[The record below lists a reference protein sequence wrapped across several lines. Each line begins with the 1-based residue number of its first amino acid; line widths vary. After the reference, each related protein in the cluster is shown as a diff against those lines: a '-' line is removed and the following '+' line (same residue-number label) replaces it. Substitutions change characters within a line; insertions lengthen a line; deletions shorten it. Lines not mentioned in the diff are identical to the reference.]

1 MQRIILYLLLF
12 SSSYAIGQA
21 KYSNEFLAIG
31 NGARAKAMGNAFV
44 AIVDDATA
52 GYWNPAGLLGV
63 KGNLQIALMHSEQFA
78 GIAKNDF
85 GAIAFPIDEK
95 STLAFSY
102 IRFGVDD
109 IPNTSQ
115 LIDAEGNINYDRIT
129 SFSAVDNAFFVSY
142 ARKLNVEG
150 LSIGGNVKIIRRI
163 IGEFADSWGFG
174 LDAGAQY
181 VRNKWRFG
189 AMFRDFTGTF
199 NAWNYTLSE
208 EFKEVLERTGNELP
222 SNGTEVTVPK
232 LILGAAW
239 GTPMGD
245 KFSFLAEID
254 VDMTFDGRRN
264 TLIATDFASFDPHLG
279 VEFGFK
285 KIIYIRAGINNLQ
298 FSTDQFDKKTF
309 KVEPSIGLGIR
320 LGHFYIDY
328 ALTNV
333 GSASGTLY
341 SNLFSL
347 KFDIFK
353 KNKDT

>member
-1 MQRIILYLLLF
+1 MITIKDVVLALSNSGETEEILVILPL
-12 SSSYAIGQA
+12 IRR
-21 KYSNEFLAIG
+21 LAIPLISLTG
-31 NGARAKAMGNAFV
+31 DK
-44 AIVDDATA
+44 
-52 GYWNPAGLLGV
+52 
-63 KGNLQIALMHSEQFA
+63 
-78 GIAKNDF
+78 
-85 GAIAFPIDEK
+85 K
-95 STLAFSY
+95 STLAISY

-129 SFSAVDNAFFVSY
+129 SFSAVDNAFIASY

-150 LSIGGNVKIIRRI
+150 LTLGGNIKIIRRI
-163 IGEFADSWGFG
+163 IGEFADAWGFG

-181 VRNKWRFG
+181 VRKSWKFG
-189 AMFRDFTGTF
+189 ATFRDFTGTF

-208 EFKEVLERTGNELP
+208 EYKEVLERTGNELP
-222 SNGTEVTVPK
+222 SNGTEVTAPK
-232 LILGAAW
+232 LILGTAW
-239 GTPMGD
+239 STPMGD
-245 KFSFLAEID
+245 KFNFLAEID

-264 TLIATDFASFDPHLG
+264 TLIPTDFASFDPHLG

-285 KIIYIRAGINNLQ
+285 NIIYIRAGVNNFQ
-298 FSTDQFDKKTF
+298 FSTDQFDKKTL
-309 KVEPSIGLGIR
+309 KVEPSIGIGLR

>member
-1 MQRIILYLLLF
+1 MKKIILYLLLF

-31 NGARAKAMGNAFV
+31 NGARAKALGNAFV

-52 GYWNPAGLLGV
+52 GYWNPAGLTRI
-63 KGNLQIALMHSEQFA
+63 KSNLQIALMHSEQFA

-85 GAIAFPIDEK
+85 AAVAFPVDDK

-109 IPNTSQ
+109 IPNTTQ
-115 LIDAEGNINYDRIT
+115 LIDAEGNIDYDRIT

-142 ARKLNVEG
+142 ARNLNVKG
-150 LSIGGNVKIIRRI
+150 LTLGGNVKIVRRI
-163 IGEFADSWGFG
+163 IGEFASSWGFG

-181 VRNKWRFG
+181 VLKKWRFG
-189 AMFRDFTGTF
+189 ATFRDFTGTF
-199 NAWNYTLSE
+199 NAWKFTLSDDFIE
-208 EFKEVLERTGNELP
+208 ILERTGNELP
-222 SNGTEVTVPK
+222 SNGQEVTVPK
-232 LILGAAW
+232 LILGTAW
-239 GTPMGD
+239 HTPLGD
-245 KFSFLAEID
+245 KFEFMAEID
-254 VDMTFDGRRN
+254 VDITFDGRRN
-264 TLIATDFASFDPHLG
+264 TLIATDFASFDPHMG

-285 KIIYIRAGINNLQ
+285 SIIFIRGGINNLQ
-298 FSTDQFDKKTF
+298 YSTDQFNRKSLR
-309 KVEPSIGLGIR
+309 VEPSIGIGLR

-353 KNKDT
+353 KNKDA

>member
-1 MQRIILYLLLF
+1 MKRLILYFLLF
-12 SSSYAIGQA
+12 SSSVVIGQS

-31 NGARAKAMGNAFV
+31 AGARAKAMGNAFV

-85 GAIAFPIDEK
+85 AAVAFPIDKK
-95 STLAFSY
+95 STLAISY

-129 SFSAVDNAFFVSY
+129 SFSAVDNAFIASY

-150 LSIGGNVKIIRRI
+150 LSLGGNVKIIRRI
-163 IGEFADSWGFG
+163 IGEFADAWGFG
-174 LDAGAQY
+174 LDAGAKY
-181 VRNKWRFG
+181 VRNSWKFG
-189 AMFRDFTGTF
+189 ATFRDFTGTF

-208 EFKEVLERTGNELP
+208 EYKEILERTGNELP
-222 SNGTEVTVPK
+222 SNSTEVTVPK

-239 GTPMGD
+239 STPMGD
-245 KFSFLAEID
+245 KFNFLAEID

-285 KIIYIRAGINNLQ
+285 NIIFIRAGVNNFQ
-298 FSTDQFDKKTF
+298 FSIDQFDKKTL
-309 KVEPSIGLGIR
+309 KVEPSIGLGLK

>member
-1 MQRIILYLLLF
+1 MKKLFLYLLLIN
-12 SSSYAIGQA
+12 SSFAIGQA

-52 GYWNPAGLLGV
+52 GYWNPAGLTGI
-63 KGNLQIALMHSEQFA
+63 KSNLQIALMHSEQFA

-85 GAIAFPIDEK
+85 AAVAFPIDDK

-109 IPNTSQ
+109 IPNTTQ
-115 LIDAEGNINYDRIT
+115 LIDAEGNIDYDRIT
-129 SFSAVDNAFFVSY
+129 SFSAVDNAFFASY

-150 LSIGGNVKIIRRI
+150 LTLGGNVKVIRRI
-163 IGEFADSWGFG
+163 IGEFADAWGFG

-181 VRNKWRFG
+181 VRKKWKFG
-189 AMFRDFTGTF
+189 ATFRDFTGTF
-199 NAWNYTLSE
+199 NAWNFTLSDDFVE
-208 EFKEVLERTGNELP
+208 ILERTGNEVP
-222 SNGTEVTVPK
+222 SNGQEVTTPK
-232 LILGAAW
+232 LILGTAW
-239 GTPMGD
+239 HTPLGD
-245 KFSFLAEID
+245 NFDFLTEID
-254 VDMTFDGRRN
+254 VDITFDGRRN
-264 TLIATDFASFDPHLG
+264 TLIASDFASFDPHLG
-279 VEFGFK
+279 IEFGYK
-285 KIIYIRAGINNLQ
+285 SIIYIRGGINNLQ
-298 FSTDQFDKKTF
+298 YSTDQFDKKTL
-309 KVEPSIGLGIR
+309 KVEPSIGIGLR

-353 KNKDT
+353 KNKDV

>member
-1 MQRIILYLLLF
+1 MKRLILYLLLF
-12 SSSYAIGQA
+12 SSSLVIGQS

-31 NGARAKAMGNAFV
+31 TGARAKAMGNSFV

-52 GYWNPAGLLGV
+52 GYWNPAGLLGI
-63 KGNLQIALMHSEQFA
+63 KSNLQIALMHSEQFA

-85 GAIAFPIDEK
+85 AAVAFPIDEK

-109 IPNTSQ
+109 IPNTTQ

-129 SFSAVDNAFFVSY
+129 SFSAVDNAFIASY

-150 LSIGGNVKIIRRI
+150 LSLGGNVKIIRRI

-181 VRNKWRFG
+181 KRKKWQFG
-189 AMFRDFTGTF
+189 ATFRDFTGTF

-208 EFKEVLERTGNELP
+208 EYKEVLERTGNELP
-222 SNGTEVTVPK
+222 SNGTEITAPK

-239 GTPMGD
+239 GTPMGE
-245 KFSFLAEID
+245 KFDFLVEID

-285 KIIYIRAGINNLQ
+285 TIIYIRAGINNLQ
-298 FSTDQFDKKTF
+298 FSTDQFDKKTL
-309 KVEPSIGLGIR
+309 KVEPSIGIGIR